1 MSGIGTREISL
12 TKEIGGSWG
21 GVWPQSFWTSNWHNL
36 FERHSSA
43 NRDKLKG
50 GWERKKFTDN
60 PIDWTKSEAYLTT
73 KRCEYKYISKKWETS
88 EEKRKMINMAIP
100 CAWLHLLMGYWWT
113 LPFLKFEYNNLTF
126 RVLKLKNLWRW
137 SCSQWETRF
146 STKRPACL
154 TMSRSW
160 RHLERRL
167 LSWQRGKWTW
177 KEELRYRFY
186 LNV

>member
-1 MSGIGTREISL
+1 MFIQGRLMYVTRHSCFFVNLSYKNNLCIFMSGIGTREISL

-73 KRCEYKYISKKWETS
+73 KRCEYKYITKKWETS
-88 EEKRKMINMAIP
+88 EEKSKMINLAIP
-100 CAWLHLLMGYWWT
+100 CAWLHLLMGY
-113 LPFLKFEYNNLTF
+113 LMNSTF
-126 RVLKLKNLWRW
+126 SEVWI
-137 SCSQWETRF
+137 
-146 STKRPACL
+146 
-154 TMSRSW
+154 
-160 RHLERRL
+160 
-167 LSWQRGKWTW
+167 
-177 KEELRYRFY
+177 
-186 LNV
+186 